1 MLVQG
6 VQENCVVFHE
16 FPLPVLP
23 PPRKDLAAIGCTEIG
38 RPIGV
43 TVHLHCVESF
53 ENPLQ
58 RYGGEGRVAMDN
70 EKTQFFLNTL
80 YLQYFPTARNSIL
93 EPCTR
98 LRTRP
103 AKSRLKYV

>member
-43 TVHLHCVESF
+43 TVHSHCGESF

-58 RYGGEGRVAMDN
+58 RYGGEGQVAMDN

-80 YLQYFPTARNSIL
+80 YITGLSPPPHFRS
-93 EPCTR
+93 
-98 LRTRP
+98 
-103 AKSRLKYV
+103 

>member
-1 MLVQG
+1 ML
-6 VQENCVVFHE
+6 FSHE
-16 FPLPVLP
+16 SPLPVLP

-70 EKTQFFLNTL
+70 EKTHFFLNTL
-80 YLQYFPTARNSIL
+80 YKHKDGGLTDKGFCREASFH
-93 EPCTR
+93 
-98 LRTRP
+98 
-103 AKSRLKYV
+103 AKKKYLHRIS

>member
-58 RYGGEGRVAMDN
+58 RCVGEGWVAVDN
-70 EKTQFFLNTL
+70 EKNTIFLNNL
-80 YLQYFPTARNSIL
+80 
-93 EPCTR
+93 
-98 LRTRP
+98 
-103 AKSRLKYV
+103 